1 MRILY
6 ISQYFPPEAGATQ
19 NRAFE
24 MARNWV
30 RKGHQVTML
39 AEIPNHPAGII
50 FPEYRGKL
58 VERSNLEGI
67 DVIRMWVKASPKKN
81 FANRMMF
88 YISFMINSAL
98 AGMLL
103 ARGKYDMIFASSP
116 PLFVGGS
123 ALALSLLRRIPFV
136 FEVRDMWPESA
147 IELGELTSEKA
158 IKLATRLEE
167 ACYNRARVIVAVTNY
182 TRNKLIERGISNAEH
197 KVIVIPNGANVDQ
210 FQFRALGRDKIRQ
223 EYGLEDKFVVVYA
236 GIHGIAQGLDTVIKT
251 AKKLEHRKDIHF
263 LLVGDGPKKAE
274 LEELAAE
281 YNLENLTMIPHQPN
295 DRIPDFLSA
304 GDSALIPLRKIP
316 LFKGVH
322 PSKMFDAWA
331 CNRPILLSID
341 GEARQIMEEANAGLF
356 IPPEDPDEMANAI
369 LSMQAEPI
377 NRDQMGNRGRT
388 LTENHFSRQVL
399 AEQLIEKLEKTII

>member
-1 MRILY
+1 
-6 ISQYFPPEAGATQ
+6 
-19 NRAFE
+19 